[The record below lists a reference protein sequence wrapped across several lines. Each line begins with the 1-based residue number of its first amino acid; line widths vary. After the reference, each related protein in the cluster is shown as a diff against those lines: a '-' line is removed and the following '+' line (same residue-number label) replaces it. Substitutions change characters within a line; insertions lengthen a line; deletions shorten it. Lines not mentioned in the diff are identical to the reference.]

1 MKTKTLIIA
10 EKPSVAQ
17 DIAKALGKFDK
28 GKEFFENNVY
38 VITWSVG
45 HIVEL
50 FEPEDYDKKNK
61 FWALSNLPIIPH
73 EFKFKPIES
82 AKKRFNAIK
91 ELLKREDIGQIVN
104 ACDAGREGEL
114 IFREILLLAP
124 HKGKKIN
131 RLWLS
136 AMTEEEI
143 TKEFKDLRDGSEFDL
158 LGESAYARTES
169 DWLVGINATRAFTR
183 RWGTLLSIGRVQTPT
198 LNIIC
203 EREKLIRAF
212 KPEDYFELE
221 GNFIKDSISYEG
233 LYLSAKGNSKVAS
246 KATAQLLKKKCEGKE
261 GKISNVVTKTLKT
274 PPPLLYNL
282 TELQRDANKIF
293 GYTAQRTLNIAQSL
307 YESKKL
313 ITYPRT
319 DSRYLPTSLKDKV
332 KKVLQGISV
341 EPYKDFVKLILKKPL
356 NLSFRIINNKG
367 VSDHYA
373 IIPTGNNPNN
383 ATLTRDEHN
392 LFNLVARRF
401 LAVFFEDSVTEKM
414 TFNTAVEGEIFR
426 TNLSRIKTPGWM
438 AVYGNSEGE
447 NLINVKNNE
456 FATLKSVEVLAKQT
470 TPPARFTDATL
481 LSAMENAG
489 KFVDEAELKEAMK
502 EKGLGTSATRA
513 AIIERL
519 VEVGYIERVSK
530 SIIPTDKGMRLVG
543 LASVVGVE
551 EVLSPTLT
559 GEWEKKLFDI
569 EKGEFDPDKFMKG
582 IINLTKK
589 IVDKVKKYE
598 GNFSV
603 NNGNSESIGKC
614 PKCGG
619 MVYET
624 VKGFACENVDKKTCD
639 FIMWKKLI
647 NKQVTREMAVKLLQG
662 ETVQVEKLLSR
673 YKTYYNAPIKLENG
687 KVSFIFPERTKDE
700 VINNK
705 PIAKCPDCD
714 GNIIE
719 GKETYFCDNE
729 NCKFRMKKVMGNRLI
744 TREELKDLIE
754 KKKTPLFTDFKS
766 KKGKDFSAYL
776 YIDKNGFVK
785 FEFEKKKLIRK
796 RSGFKRAKPTKK

>member
-1 MKTKTLIIA
+1 MKILIIT
-10 EKPSVAQ
+10 EKPSVAL
-17 DIAKALGKFDK
+17 DVKRALGKFD
-28 GKEFFENNVY
+28 GKKDFFENEQFI
-38 VITWSVG
+38 ITWSLG
-45 HIVEL
+45 HLVEL
-50 FEPEDYDKKNK
+50 FEPEDYDKKYK
-61 FWALSNLPIIPH
+61 FWVLQNLPIIPE
-73 EFKFKPIES
+73 EFKLKVTEKTKS
-82 AKKRFNAIK
+82 RFNVIK
-91 ELLKREDIGQIVN
+91 NLIQRKDVGVIVN
-104 ACDAGREGEL
+104 ACDAGREGEH
-114 IFREILLLAP
+114 IFRSILQLVPHSKKEI
-124 HKGKKIN
+124 K

-136 AMTEEEI
+136 AMTEDEI
-143 TKEFKDLRDGSEFDL
+143 IKEMKNLRDASEFDL
-158 LGESAYARTES
+158 LGVSAAKRSEG
-169 DWLVGINATRAFTR
+169 DWLVGINGTRAFTR
-183 RWGTLLSIGRVQTPT
+183 RWGTLLSLGRVQTPT

-203 EREKLIRAF
+203 SREKEIRSF
-212 KPEDYFELE
+212 VKELYYELE
-221 GNFIKDSISYEG
+221 GIFKNKSVEYKG
-233 LYLSAKGNSKVAS
+233 LYVNDKGKSKM
-246 KATAQLLKKKCEGKE
+246 KD
-261 GKISNVVTKTLKT
+261 SNVVDEIIKKVSNKSGIVSNIARKESKT
-274 PPPLLYNL
+274 PHPLLYSL
-282 TELQRDANKIF
+282 GDLQRDANKSF
-293 GYTAQRTLNIAQSL
+293 GYTALKTLNIAQRL
-307 YESKKL
+307 YEERKL

-319 DSRYLPTSLKDKV
+319 NSRYLPSSLTKNLKNIFN
-332 KKVLQGISV
+332 GINV
-341 EPYKDFVKLILKKPL
+341 EPFYDFVKTILSRPL
-356 NLSFRIINNKG
+356 KLDSRVINDRG
-367 VSDHYA
+367 VTDHYA
-373 IIPTGNNPNN
+373 IIPTGVK
-383 ATLTRDEHN
+383 
-392 LFNLVARRF
+392 FNLNGLIKDERNVFDLVVRRF
-401 LAVFFEDSVTEKM
+401 IAAFMEDSIFEKLNLD
-414 TFNTAVEGEIFR
+414 TIVEGEIFK
-426 TNLSRIKTPGWM
+426 TNLTRIKSPGWM
-438 AVYGNSEGE
+438 AVYNEREQKEFPQVLEG
-447 NLINVKNNE
+447 LVVK
-456 FATLKSVEVLAKQT
+456 VLELALLEKMTQ
-470 TPPARFTDATL
+470 PPARFTDATL

-543 LASVVGVE
+543 LASEVGVE

-639 FIMWKKLI
+639 FIIWKKLI

-700 VINNK
+700 IVNNK
-705 PIAKCPDCD
+705 PIAKCPNCD

-766 KKGKDFSAYL
+766 KKGKAFSAYL

-785 FEFEKKKLIRK
+785 FEFEKKKLNRK

>member
-1 MKTKTLIIA
+1 MKILIIT
-10 EKPSVAQ
+10 EKPSVAL
-17 DIAKALGKFDK
+17 DVKRALGKFD
-28 GKEFFENNVY
+28 GKKDFFENEQFI
-38 VITWSVG
+38 ITWSLG
-45 HIVEL
+45 HLVEL
-50 FEPEDYDKKNK
+50 FEPEDYDKKYK
-61 FWALSNLPIIPH
+61 FWVLQNLPIIPE
-73 EFKFKPIES
+73 EFKLKVTEKTKS
-82 AKKRFNAIK
+82 RFNVIK
-91 ELLKREDIGQIVN
+91 SLIQRKDVGVIVN
-104 ACDAGREGEL
+104 ACDAGREGEH
-114 IFREILLLAP
+114 IFRSILQLVPHSKKEI
-124 HKGKKIN
+124 K

-136 AMTEEEI
+136 AMTEDEI
-143 TKEFKDLRDGSEFDL
+143 IKEMKNLRDASEFDL
-158 LGESAYARTES
+158 LGVSAAKRSEG
-169 DWLVGINATRAFTR
+169 DWLVGINGTRAFTR
-183 RWGTLLSIGRVQTPT
+183 RWGTLLSLGRVQTPT

-203 EREKLIRAF
+203 SREKEIRSF
-212 KPEDYFELE
+212 VKELYYELE
-221 GNFIKDSISYEG
+221 GTFKNKSVEYKG
-233 LYLSAKGNSKVAS
+233 LYVNDKGKSKM
-246 KATAQLLKKKCEGKE
+246 KD
-261 GKISNVVTKTLKT
+261 SNVVDEIIKKVSNKSGIVSNITRKETKT
-274 PPPLLYNL
+274 PHPLLYSL
-282 TELQRDANKIF
+282 GDLQRDANKSF
-293 GYTAQRTLNIAQSL
+293 GYTALKTLNIAQRL
-307 YESKKL
+307 YEERKL

-319 DSRYLPTSLKDKV
+319 NSRYLPSSLTKNLKNIFN
-332 KKVLQGISV
+332 GINV
-341 EPYKDFVKLILKKPL
+341 EPFYDFVKTILSRPL
-356 NLSFRIINNKG
+356 KLDSRVINDRG
-367 VSDHYA
+367 VTDHYA
-373 IIPTGNNPNN
+373 IIPTGVK
-383 ATLTRDEHN
+383 
-392 LFNLVARRF
+392 FNLNGLIKDERNVFDLVVRRF
-401 LAVFFEDSVTEKM
+401 IAAFMEDSIFEKLNLD
-414 TFNTAVEGEIFR
+414 TIVEGEIFK
-426 TNLSRIKTPGWM
+426 TNLTRIKSPGWM
-438 AVYGNSEGE
+438 AVYNEREQKEFPQVLEGLVVKVSE
-447 NLINVKNNE
+447 
-456 FATLKSVEVLAKQT
+456 LALLEKMTQ
-470 TPPARFTDATL
+470 PPARFTDATL

-513 AIIERL
+513 TIIERL
-519 VEVGYIERVSK
+519 VEVGYIERVFK

-543 LASVVGVE
+543 LASEVGVE

-569 EKGEFDPDKFMKG
+569 EKGKFDPDKFMKG

-662 ETVQVEKLLSR
+662 ETVKVEKLLSR

-687 KVSFIFPERTKDE
+687 KVSFIFSERTKDE

-705 PIAKCPDCD
+705 PIAKCPNCD

-785 FEFEKKKLIRK
+785 FEFEKKKLNRK

>member
-1 MKTKTLIIA
+1 MKILIIT
-10 EKPSVAQ
+10 EKPSVAL
-17 DIAKALGKFDK
+17 DVKRALGKFD
-28 GKEFFENNVY
+28 GKKDFFENEQFI
-38 VITWSVG
+38 ITWSLG
-45 HIVEL
+45 HLVEL
-50 FEPEDYDKKNK
+50 FEPEDYDKKYK
-61 FWALSNLPIIPH
+61 FWVLQNLPIIPE
-73 EFKFKPIES
+73 EFKLKVTEKTKS
-82 AKKRFNAIK
+82 RFNVIK
-91 ELLKREDIGQIVN
+91 NLIQRKDVGVIVN
-104 ACDAGREGEL
+104 ACDAGREGEH
-114 IFREILLLAP
+114 IFRSILQLVP
-124 HKGKKIN
+124 HSKKKIK

-136 AMTEEEI
+136 AMTEDEI
-143 TKEFKDLRDGSEFDL
+143 IKEMKNLRDASEFDL
-158 LGESAYARTES
+158 LGVSAAKRSEG
-169 DWLVGINATRAFTR
+169 DWLVGINGTRAFTR
-183 RWGTLLSIGRVQTPT
+183 RWGTLLSLGRVQTPT

-203 EREKLIRAF
+203 SREKEIKSFVKEL
-212 KPEDYFELE
+212 YYELE
-221 GNFIKDSISYEG
+221 GTFKNKSVEYKG
-233 LYLSAKGNSKVAS
+233 LYVNDKGKSKM
-246 KATAQLLKKKCEGKE
+246 KD
-261 GKISNVVTKTLKT
+261 SNVVDEIIKKVSNKSGIVSNITRKESKT
-274 PPPLLYNL
+274 PHPLLYSL
-282 TELQRDANKIF
+282 GDLQRDANKSF
-293 GYTAQRTLNIAQSL
+293 GYTALKTLNIAQRL
-307 YESKKL
+307 YEERKL

-319 DSRYLPTSLKDKV
+319 NSRYLPSSLTKNLKNIFN
-332 KKVLQGISV
+332 GINV
-341 EPYKDFVKLILKKPL
+341 EPFYDFVKTILSRPL
-356 NLSFRIINNKG
+356 KLDSRVINDRG
-367 VSDHYA
+367 VTDHYA
-373 IIPTGNNPNN
+373 IIPTGVK
-383 ATLTRDEHN
+383 
-392 LFNLVARRF
+392 FNLNGLIKDERNVFDLVVRRF
-401 LAVFFEDSVTEKM
+401 IAAFMEDSIFEKLNLD
-414 TFNTAVEGEIFR
+414 TIVEGEIFK
-426 TNLSRIKTPGWM
+426 TNLIRIKSPGWM
-438 AVYGNSEGE
+438 AVYSEREQKEFPQVLEG
-447 NLINVKNNE
+447 LVVKVSE
-456 FATLKSVEVLAKQT
+456 LALLEKMTQ
-470 TPPARFTDATL
+470 PPARFTDATL

-519 VEVGYIERVSK
+519 VEVGYIERVFK

-569 EKGEFDPDKFMKG
+569 EKGKFDPDKFMKG

-624 VKGFACENVDKKTCD
+624 VKGFACENVAKKTCD

-647 NKQVTREMAVKLLQG
+647 NKQITREMAVKLLQG

-705 PIAKCPDCD
+705 PIAKCPNCD

-785 FEFEKKKLIRK
+785 FEFEKKKLNRK

>member
-1 MKTKTLIIA
+1 MKILIIT
-10 EKPSVAQ
+10 EKPSVAL
-17 DIAKALGKFDK
+17 DVKRALGKFD
-28 GKEFFENNVY
+28 GKKDFFENEQFI
-38 VITWSVG
+38 ITWSLG
-45 HIVEL
+45 HLVEL
-50 FEPEDYDKKNK
+50 FEPEDYDKKYK
-61 FWALSNLPIIPH
+61 FWVLQNLPIIPE
-73 EFKFKPIES
+73 EFKLKVTEKTKS
-82 AKKRFNAIK
+82 RFNVIK
-91 ELLKREDIGQIVN
+91 NLIQRKDVGVIVN
-104 ACDAGREGEL
+104 ACDAGREGEH
-114 IFREILLLAP
+114 IFRSILQLVP
-124 HKGKKIN
+124 HSEKKIK

-136 AMTEEEI
+136 AMTEDEI
-143 TKEFKDLRDGSEFDL
+143 IKEMKNLRDASEFDL
-158 LGESAYARTES
+158 LGVSAAKRSEG
-169 DWLVGINATRAFTR
+169 DWLVGINGTRAFTR
-183 RWGTLLSIGRVQTPT
+183 RWGTLLSLGRVQTPT

-203 EREKLIRAF
+203 SREKEIRSF
-212 KPEDYFELE
+212 VPEKYYELE
-221 GNFIKDSISYEG
+221 GTFKNKSVEYKG
-233 LYLSAKGNSKVAS
+233 LYVNDKGKSKM
-246 KATAQLLKKKCEGKE
+246 KD
-261 GKISNVVTKTLKT
+261 SNVVDEIIKKVSNKSGIVSNIARKETKT
-274 PPPLLYNL
+274 PHPLLYSL
-282 TELQRDANKIF
+282 GDLQRDANKSF
-293 GYTAQRTLNIAQSL
+293 GYTALKTLNIAQRL
-307 YESKKL
+307 YEERKL

-319 DSRYLPTSLKDKV
+319 NSRYLPSSLTKNLKNIFN
-332 KKVLQGISV
+332 GINV
-341 EPYKDFVKLILKKPL
+341 EPFYDFVKTILSRPL
-356 NLSFRIINNKG
+356 KLDSRVINDRG
-367 VSDHYA
+367 VTDHYA
-373 IIPTGNNPNN
+373 IIPTGVK
-383 ATLTRDEHN
+383 
-392 LFNLVARRF
+392 FNLNGLIKDERNVFDLVVRRF
-401 LAVFFEDSVTEKM
+401 IAAFMEDSIFEKLNFD
-414 TFNTAVEGEIFR
+414 TIVEGEIFK
-426 TNLSRIKTPGWM
+426 TNLTRIKSPGWM
-438 AVYGNSEGE
+438 AVYNEREQKEFPLVKEGLVVKVSE
-447 NLINVKNNE
+447 
-456 FATLKSVEVLAKQT
+456 LALLEKMTQ
-470 TPPARFTDATL
+470 PPARFTDATL

-513 AIIERL
+513 VIIERL

-543 LASVVGVE
+543 LASEVGVE

-569 EKGEFDPDKFMKG
+569 EKGKFDPDKFMKG

-662 ETVQVEKLLSR
+662 ETVKVEKLLSR

-700 VINNK
+700 IINNK
-705 PIAKCPDCD
+705 PIAKCPNCD

-744 TREELKDLIE
+744 KREELKDLIE

-785 FEFEKKKLIRK
+785 FEFEKKKLNRK
-796 RSGFKRAKPTKK
+796 RGGSKRTKSTKK